1 MKFANKI
8 LALILATTMAFGGC
22 VVVSAAEDV
31 DYAIN
36 NPYETV
42 DFDNWGQYKADLH
55 CHTTASDG
63 DNTLTEMVEEHY
75 AQGYDALA
83 ITDHGIVSRNWTT
96 VNSRNYFKIGLG
108 IKNGEIPKVNPL
120 TEERYQE
127 IATGADRDG
136 RPMVEIPM
144 GIEQNPTS
152 FNNAHVNSWFA
163 DYGDGLMGGTSN
175 YAEVISQVDATGGL
189 SVINHPGE
197 YTSAKEEDCQ
207 ADAYNEDDVW
217 YSYVINK
224 FTDILTTYDSCIGI
238 DINSKK
244 DGRTKY
250 DRKLWDILL
259 GKVVPTGR
267 NVFAVATTDAHQLD
281 KVGCAW
287 TSLCMPENNAENIR
301 TCLENGAFFA
311 VSRYIKNEEE
321 LAQFSL
327 ETGIDWGTEF
337 EQEDRDDT
345 VPAPKVT
352 DITVDE
358 TNDTISLSVENA
370 LTVHWIADGK
380 VIHVGNTIDLD
391 DYSDQIGS
399 YVRAEA
405 FGHGGVLYTQAFT
418 LEYDN
423 APEAESSFFFDFG
436 NILTEIKY
444 CLIDM
449 CNSIPIGKAVYDF
462 LTAPVTE

>member
-1 MKFANKI
+1 MKISNRI
-8 LALILATTMAFGGC
+8 VALILATIMAFSC
-22 VVVSAAEDV
+22 CIVASAQEDL
-31 DYAIN
+31 DYTIN
-36 NPYETV
+36 NPYSTV

-63 DNTLTEMVEEHY
+63 DADMDDMIEEHY
-75 AQGYDALA
+75 SQGYDALA
-83 ITDHGIVSRNWTT
+83 LTDHGIVSQNWTS
-96 VNSRNYFKIGLG
+96 VYSRNYYKILSL
-108 IKNGEIPKVNPL
+108 ISNKKPLTVTPL
-120 TEERYQE
+120 TEERYKE
-127 IATGADRDG
+127 ITTGVGRDG

-152 FNNAHVNSWFA
+152 LNNAHVNSWYTE
-163 DYGDGLMGGTSN
+163 YGDGIVGGTSN
-175 YAEVISQVDATGGL
+175 YEEVIKNVDATGGL

-197 YTSAKEEDCQ
+197 YTSAKEEECQ
-207 ADAYNEDDVW
+207 ADAYNENDIW

-224 FTDILTTYDSCIGI
+224 FANILTTYDSCIGI
-238 DINSKK
+238 DINSKE

-267 NVFAVATTDAHQLD
+267 NVFAIATTDAHQLD

-287 TSLCMPENNAENIR
+287 TNLCMPENNAENIR
-301 TCLENGAFFA
+301 TCLQNGAFFA
-311 VSRYIKNEEE
+311 VSRYIKNADEM
-321 LAQFSL
+321 AQFSL
-327 ETGIDWGTEF
+327 ETGIDWGTSF
-337 EQEDRDDT
+337 ELDIRDDSI
-345 VPAPKVT
+345 PAPNVT
-352 DITVDE
+352 NVVVDE
-358 TNDTISLSVENA
+358 ADDTISLSVENA

-391 DYSDQIGS
+391 EYSDEIGS

-418 LEYDN
+418 LDYDN
-423 APEAESSFFFDFG
+423 APEANDSFFFDFG

-444 CLIDM
+444 YIIEICT
-449 CNSIPIGKAVYDF
+449 SIPIGKAVFDY
-462 LTAPVTE
+462 LTAPVTK

>member
-1 MKFANKI
+1 MKIYNKI
-8 LALILATTMAFGGC
+8 ISLVLATIMAFGGC
-22 VVVSAAEDV
+22 IVASAQEDV
-31 DYAIN
+31 DYTIN
-36 NPYETV
+36 NPYSTV
-42 DFDNWGQYKADLH
+42 NFDSWEQYKADLH

-63 DNTLTEMVEEHY
+63 DNTLSEMVEEHY

-96 VNSRNYFKIGLG
+96 VNSRNYYKFVSLISNKKPLTIT
-108 IKNGEIPKVNPL
+108 PL
-120 TEERYQE
+120 TEERYAE
-127 IATGADRDG
+127 ITTGVGRDG
-136 RPMVEIPM
+136 RPMIEIPL

-152 FNNAHVNSWFA
+152 LNNAHVNSWFTE
-163 DYGDGLMGGTSN
+163 YGDGIVGGTSN
-175 YAEVISQVDATGGL
+175 YEEVIDNVDATGGL

-197 YTSAKEEDCQ
+197 YTSAKEESCQ
-207 ADAYNEDDVW
+207 ADAYNEDDLW

-238 DINSKK
+238 DINSKE

-259 GKVVPTGR
+259 TRVVPTGR
-267 NVFAVATTDAHQLD
+267 NVFAIATTDAHQLD

-287 TSLCMPENNAENIR
+287 TNLCMPENNAENIR
-301 TCLENGAFFA
+301 TCLQNGAFFA

-327 ETGIDWGTEF
+327 ETGIDWGTSF
-337 EQEDRDDT
+337 ELEIRDNSI
-345 VPAPKVT
+345 PAPKATNVV
-352 DITVDE
+352 VDDE
-358 TNDTISLSVENA
+358 NDTITLSVDNA

-391 DYSDQIGS
+391 DYSDEIGS

-423 APEAESSFFFDFG
+423 APESENSFFFDFG

-444 CLIDM
+444 LIIDV
-449 CNSIPIGKAVYDF
+449 CTSIPIGKAVYDY

>member
-1 MKFANKI
+1 MKKSNRI
-8 LALILATTMAFGGC
+8 VALILATIMAFSGC
-22 VVVSAAEDV
+22 IVASAQEDV
-31 DYAIN
+31 DYTIN
-36 NPYETV
+36 NPYGTV
-42 DFDNWGQYKADLH
+42 DFDSWGQYKADLH

-63 DNTLTEMVEEHY
+63 DADMNEMIEEHY

-83 ITDHGIVSRNWTT
+83 LTDHGIVSQNWTS
-96 VNSRNYFKIGLG
+96 VYSRNYYKIVSL
-108 IKNGEIPKVNPL
+108 ISNKKPLTVTPL

-127 IATGADRDG
+127 ITTGVGRDG
-136 RPMVEIPM
+136 RPMIEIPM

-152 FNNAHVNSWFA
+152 LNNAHVNSWYTE
-163 DYGDGLMGGTSN
+163 YGDGIVGGTSN
-175 YAEVISQVDATGGL
+175 YEEVIKNVDATGGL

-197 YTSAKEEDCQ
+197 YTSAKEEDCT
-207 ADAYNEDDVW
+207 ADAYDENDIW
-217 YSYVINK
+217 YSYVIKK
-224 FTDILTTYDSCIGI
+224 FANILTTYDSCIGI
-238 DINSKK
+238 DINSKQ

-267 NVFAVATTDAHQLD
+267 NVFAIATTDAHQLD

-287 TSLCMPENNAENIR
+287 TNLCMPENNAENIR
-301 TCLENGAFFA
+301 TCLQNGAFFA
-311 VSRYIKNEEE
+311 VSRYIKNAEEM
-321 LAQFSL
+321 AQFSL

-337 EQEDRDDT
+337 EQDIRDESI
-345 VPAPKVT
+345 PAPKVT

-358 TNDTISLSVENA
+358 ANDTISLSVENA

-391 DYSDQIGS
+391 EYSDEIGS

-423 APEAESSFFFDFG
+423 APETNDSFFFDFG
-436 NILTEIKY
+436 NILAEIKY
-444 CLIDM
+444 YIIEIST
-449 CNSIPIGKAVYDF
+449 SIPIGKAVFDY
-462 LTAPVTE
+462 LTAPVTK

>member
-1 MKFANKI
+1 
-8 LALILATTMAFGGC
+8 
-22 VVVSAAEDV
+22 
-31 DYAIN
+31 
-36 NPYETV
+36 
-42 DFDNWGQYKADLH
+42 
-55 CHTTASDG
+55 
-63 DNTLTEMVEEHY
+63 
-75 AQGYDALA
+75 
-83 ITDHGIVSRNWTT
+83 
-96 VNSRNYFKIGLG
+96 
-108 IKNGEIPKVNPL
+108 
-120 TEERYQE
+120 
-127 IATGADRDG
+127 
-136 RPMVEIPM
+136 
-144 GIEQNPTS
+144 
-152 FNNAHVNSWFA
+152 
-163 DYGDGLMGGTSN
+163 
-175 YAEVISQVDATGGL
+175 
-189 SVINHPGE
+189 
-197 YTSAKEEDCQ
+197 
-207 ADAYNEDDVW
+207 
-217 YSYVINK
+217 
-224 FTDILTTYDSCIGI
+224 
-238 DINSKK
+238 
-244 DGRTKY
+244 
-250 DRKLWDILL
+250 
-259 GKVVPTGR
+259 
-267 NVFAVATTDAHQLD
+267 
-281 KVGCAW
+281 
-287 TSLCMPENNAENIR
+287 MPENNAENIR

>member
-1 MKFANKI
+1 MKIGHKFIAVVLTIIIAFNCSSVVFA
-8 LALILATTMAFGGC
+8 G
-22 VVVSAAEDV
+22 EDIE
-31 DYAIN
+31 YKIN

-63 DNTLTEMVEEHY
+63 DNTLSEMVEEHY

-83 ITDHGIVSRNWTT
+83 VTDHGIVSHNWTT
-96 VNSRNYFKIGLG
+96 VNSRNYFKIGIG
-108 IKNGEIPKVNPL
+108 IKDGKIPQITPL
-120 TEERYQE
+120 TEERYNE
-127 IATGADRDG
+127 ISTGVDRNG
-136 RPMVEIPM
+136 KAMVEIPL

-175 YAEVISQVDATGGL
+175 YAEVVSQVDATGGL

-197 YTSAKEEDCQ
+197 YTSAKEEECE
-207 ADAYNEDDVW
+207 ANAYNEDDAW
-217 YSYVINK
+217 YQYVIGK
-224 FTDILTTYDSCIGI
+224 FTKILTSYDSCIGI

-259 GKVVPTGR
+259 QKVVPTGR
-267 NVFAVATTDAHQLD
+267 NVFAIATTDAHQLD

-287 TSLCMPENNAENIR
+287 TDLCMPENNAENIY
-301 TCLENGAFFA
+301 TCLKNGAFFS
-311 VSRYIKNEEE
+311 VSRYIKNAEE

-327 ETGIDWGTEF
+327 ETGIDWGDSF
-337 EQEDRDDT
+337 EQENRDDT
-345 VPAPKVT
+345 IPAPKVT
-352 DITVDE
+352 NVVVDDNKDTITV
-358 TNDTISLSVENA
+358 SVDNA
-370 LTVHWIADGK
+370 LTIHWIADGK

-418 LEYDN
+418 LEYDS
-423 APEAESSFFFDFG
+423 APESESSFFFDFG

-462 LTAPVTE
+462 LTKPVTE

>member
-8 LALILATTMAFGGC
+8 LALILATTMTFGSC
-22 VVVSAAEDV
+22 VVASAAEDT
-31 DYAIN
+31 DYTIN

-42 DFDNWGQYKADLH
+42 DFDSWGQYKADLH

-83 ITDHGIVSRNWTT
+83 VTDHGIVSQNWTT
-96 VNSRNYFKIGLG
+96 VNSRNYFKIGLT
-108 IKNGEIPKVNPL
+108 IKDGKIPRIAPL
-120 TEERYQE
+120 TEERYEQ
-127 IATGADRDG
+127 ISTGADRNG
-136 RPMVEIPM
+136 RPMVEIPL

-152 FNNAHVNSWFA
+152 FNNAHVNSWFTE
-163 DYGDGLMGGTSN
+163 YGDGLVGGTSN
-175 YAEVISQVDATGGL
+175 YAEVIENVDATGGL

-197 YTSAKEEDCQ
+197 YTGAKEEECQ
-207 ADAYNEDDVW
+207 ADAYNEDDLW

-224 FTDILTTYDSCIGI
+224 FTDLLTTYDSCIGI

-259 GKVVPTGR
+259 TKVVPTGR
-267 NVFAVATTDAHQLD
+267 NVFAIATTDAHQLD

-301 TCLENGAFFA
+301 TCLENGTFFA
-311 VSRYIKNEEE
+311 VSRYIKNTEE

-327 ETGIDWGTEF
+327 ETGIDWGESF
-337 EQEDRDDT
+337 ELDIRDDSI
-345 VPAPKVT
+345 PAPKVT

-358 TNDTISLSVENA
+358 KNDTISLSVENA

-380 VIHVGNTIDLD
+380 VIHIGNTIDLD
-391 DYSDQIGS
+391 DYSDEIGS

-423 APEAESSFFFDFG
+423 APESEGSYFFDFG

-444 CLIDM
+444 LLIDM
-449 CNSIPIGKAVYDF
+449 CNSIPIGKAVFEF
-462 LTAPVTE
+462 LTAPVTK

>member
-108 IKNGEIPKVNPL
+108 IKNGAIPKINPL

>member
-1 MKFANKI
+1 MKIANKI
-8 LALILATTMAFGGC
+8 ISLILATVMAFGGC
-22 VVVSAAEDV
+22 IVASAQEDV
-31 DYAIN
+31 DYTIN

-42 DFDNWGQYKADLH
+42 DFDSWGQYKADLH

-63 DNTLTEMVEEHY
+63 DNTLSEMVEEHY

-83 ITDHGIVSRNWTT
+83 ITDHGIVSRDWTS

-108 IKNGEIPKVNPL
+108 IKDGKIPQITPL
-120 TEERYQE
+120 TEERYNE
-127 IATGADRDG
+127 IATGVGRDG
-136 RPMVEIPM
+136 RPMVEIPL

-152 FNNAHVNSWFA
+152 LNNAHVNSWFTE
-163 DYGDGLMGGTSN
+163 YGDGLMGGTSN
-175 YAEVISQVDATGGL
+175 YAEVVENVDATGGL

-197 YTSAKEEDCQ
+197 YTSAKEESCQ
-207 ADAYNEDDVW
+207 ADAYNEDDLW

-259 GKVVPTGR
+259 TKVVPTGR
-267 NVFAVATTDAHQLD
+267 NVFAIATTDAHQLD

-287 TSLCMPENNAENIR
+287 TNLCMPENNAENIR

-311 VSRYIKNEEE
+311 VSRYIKNAEE

-327 ETGIDWGTEF
+327 ETGFDWGTEF
-337 EQEDRDDT
+337 EQEDRNDS

-358 TNDTISLSVENA
+358 ANDTISLSVENA

-391 DYSDQIGS
+391 DYSDEISS

>member
-22 VVVSAAEDV
+22 VVASAAEDV
-31 DYAIN
+31 NYTIN

-108 IKNGEIPKVNPL
+108 IKNGAIPKVNPL

-152 FNNAHVNSWFA
+152 FNNAHVNSWFTE
-163 DYGDGLMGGTSN
+163 YGDGLMGGTSN

-197 YTSAKEEDCQ
+197 HTSAKEEDCQ

-352 DITVDE
+352 DISVDE

-449 CNSIPIGKAVYDF
+449 CNSIPIGKAVFDF

>member
-1 MKFANKI
+1 MKNSNRI
-8 LALILATTMAFGGC
+8 VALILATVMAFSGC
-22 VVVSAAEDV
+22 IVASAQEDV
-31 DYAIN
+31 DYTIN
-36 NPYETV
+36 NPYSTV

-63 DNTLTEMVEEHY
+63 DADMDEMIEEHY

-83 ITDHGIVSRNWTT
+83 LTDHGIVSQNWTS
-96 VNSRNYFKIGLG
+96 VYSRNYYKIVSL
-108 IKNGEIPKVNPL
+108 ISNKKPLTVTPL

-127 IATGADRDG
+127 ITTGVGRDG
-136 RPMVEIPM
+136 RPMIEIPM

-152 FNNAHVNSWFA
+152 LNNAHVNSWYTE
-163 DYGDGLMGGTSN
+163 YGDGIVGGTSN
-175 YAEVISQVDATGGL
+175 YEEVIKNVDATGGL

-197 YTSAKEEDCQ
+197 YTSAKEEDCT
-207 ADAYNEDDVW
+207 ADAYDENDIW

-224 FTDILTTYDSCIGI
+224 FANILTTYDSCIGI
-238 DINSKK
+238 DINSKQ

-267 NVFAVATTDAHQLD
+267 NVFAIATTDAHQLD

-287 TSLCMPENNAENIR
+287 TNLCMPENNAENIR
-301 TCLENGAFFA
+301 TCLQNGAFFA
-311 VSRYIKNEEE
+311 VSRYIKNADEM
-321 LAQFSL
+321 AQFSL
-327 ETGIDWGTEF
+327 ETGIDWGTSF
-337 EQEDRDDT
+337 ELDIRDESI
-345 VPAPKVT
+345 PAPKVT
-352 DITVDE
+352 DIVVDE
-358 TNDTISLSVENA
+358 ANDTISLSVENA

-391 DYSDQIGS
+391 EYSNEIGS

-418 LEYDN
+418 LDYDN
-423 APEAESSFFFDFG
+423 APETESGFFFDFG

-444 CLIDM
+444 LIIDV
-449 CNSIPIGKAVYDF
+449 CTSIPIGKAVFDY
-462 LTAPVTE
+462 LTAPVTK